1 VIKPDLEL
9 CVFICVIKLLTE
21 AWLVDEVEAIFELCD
36 SVVEGMRIAS
46 VRSELELLLTLVATA
61 DPLKFMPSIVA
72 LVIEEFVHPLGPI
85 ELADRGCGVKVD
97 IASAPEVFAGWTA
110 EWSTFPKGMSEIL
123 VLWAIEL
130 LVNWPSTELSEDGVA
145 DMSEVEAEEAEA
157 EAVREMPDTD
167 PLAVT
172 VQRVLVPELDVVAIP
187 ENNEVLLIGKKLP
200 GKTLGCKSAL
210 VPAVAEDAALPEM
223 DIVVNSGLWVW
234 DEGLP
239 ELVVSETTKM
249 PLEVELRDA
258 ELEKLAYEVAVE
270 VSSMLL
276 RTEGVVDGSRTTTLE
291 EVTEDIDADVDS
303 STTSDLLLL
312 GKIRVAVGKAEP
324 SPSPNAIE
332 GSAVDAMLSVE
343 LGGSRFEELAET
355 PDCVDWN
362 AKLVWLVELPT
373 TAELKGVGML
383 LLLLLL
389 LLLPTI
395 VVETVVVAMLAEDA
409 FESSGKTAAP
419 VEAPDASSNVLVELV
434 KFAVASG
441 ATTVGVILP
450 STASA
455 VEEEALK
462 VPATLETEYDVSP
475 ATPAEALEGVGWSRV
490 LLWDALSSFL
500 TEVESIIK
508 LVPLVPSAV
517 EEADDV

>member
-1 VIKPDLEL
+1 
-9 CVFICVIKLLTE
+9 
-21 AWLVDEVEAIFELCD
+21 
-36 SVVEGMRIAS
+36 
-46 VRSELELLLTLVATA
+46 
-61 DPLKFMPSIVA
+61 
-72 LVIEEFVHPLGPI
+72 
-85 ELADRGCGVKVD
+85 
-97 IASAPEVFAGWTA
+97 
-110 EWSTFPKGMSEIL
+110 
-123 VLWAIEL
+123 
-130 LVNWPSTELSEDGVA
+130 
-145 DMSEVEAEEAEA
+145 
-157 EAVREMPDTD
+157 
-167 PLAVT
+167 
-172 VQRVLVPELDVVAIP
+172 
-187 ENNEVLLIGKKLP
+187 
-200 GKTLGCKSAL
+200 
-210 VPAVAEDAALPEM
+210 
-223 DIVVNSGLWVW
+223 
-234 DEGLP
+234 
-239 ELVVSETTKM
+239 M

-291 EVTEDIDADVDS
+291 DVTEDIDADVGS

-332 GSAVDAMLSVE
+332 GSAVDAMLRVE

-373 TAELKGVGML
+373 TAELKGVGM
-383 LLLLLL
+383 LLLLL

-450 STASA
+450 STANA
-455 VEEEALK
+455 VEEEALE